1 MSGMKIW
8 WSIDAAI
15 TRITTWFLWV
25 AVVCLVFM
33 MTLATVDI
41 ITTKFFSRP
50 IPSAGELI
58 EDFNIPLVFFG
69 MAYVQLHGGHV
80 AGALFENRF
89 SKGVN
94 KAIKVGGCVLGV
106 IVSGF
111 VGWRAVP
118 LFLHWLESGIFKS
131 GAISFP
137 MWPFALVTVIGFA
150 LLALAFI
157 LSIVRIIASP
167 EESRSETEAE
177 IEIETEGT
185 DPFA

>member
-15 TRITTWFLWV
+15 TRLTKWFLWV
-25 AVVCLVFM
+25 SVFCLVFM
-33 MTLATVDI
+33 MILATVDI

-50 IPSAGELI
+50 IPSASEFI
-58 EDFNIPLVFFG
+58 EDFNIPLVFMG

-89 SKGVN
+89 SKGVS

-111 VGWRAVP
+111 VSWRAVP

-131 GAISFP
+131 GAIPFP

-150 LLALAFI
+150 LLAMAFI
-157 LSIVRIIASP
+157 LSIVRVIALP
-167 EESRSETEAE
+167 EEGQNEIEAKTEA
-177 IEIETEGT
+177 ETEGT